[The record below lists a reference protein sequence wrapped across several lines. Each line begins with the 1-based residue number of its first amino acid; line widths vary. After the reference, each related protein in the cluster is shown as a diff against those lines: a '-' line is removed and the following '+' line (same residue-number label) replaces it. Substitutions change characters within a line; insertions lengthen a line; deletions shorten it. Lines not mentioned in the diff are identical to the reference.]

1 MKPESIEARKAR
13 RKWEAVRGVVLFA
26 LLQTACVVGFASLCQ
41 IPDLP
46 RWLFIL
52 FAALA
57 VLCIV
62 PVAAACWLLRQR
74 FQEIEGGEL
83 DAAGQY

>member
-1 MKPESIEARKAR
+1 MKPESIESRKAR
-13 RKWEAVRGVVLFA
+13 RKWEAVQGVMLFA
-26 LLQTACVVGFASLCQ
+26 LVQAVCAMAFAALCL
-41 IPDLP
+41 IPELP

-57 VLCIV
+57 VLCMV
-62 PVAAACWLLRQR
+62 PVPAACWLLRQR